1 MQLWPSFVR
10 FFIAKN
16 KKKIKMFCIERNKK
30 TRTHNLHL
38 TWLFHLN
45 KIYCSSYEFFFLY
58 ILMIKDY
65 IAKVICWRNV
75 SRRNI
80 RYITNIMAR
89 TNPSWWKS
97 WKGTM
102 VFLDVFPIKCTKYNV
117 TSLLFYLPHIVLSFS
132 SRIFIPS

>member
-1 MQLWPSFVR
+1 
-10 FFIAKN
+10 
-16 KKKIKMFCIERNKK
+16 MFCIERNKK

-80 RYITNIMAR
+80 RYITNKSELMEKLKGYDGIFGCLPDKVHKVQRLLVCCFICR
-89 TNPSWWKS
+89 TLYWAFLQEYSYLLSWYTNICNQCIS
-97 WKGTM
+97 WYM
-102 VFLDVFPIKCTKYNV
+102 NAIHWRL
-117 TSLLFYLPHIVLSFS
+117 
-132 SRIFIPS
+132 